1 MIIQCTSCQARFRFD
16 ESKLDGQSSKKVRC
30 SKCGATFTV
39 YAPQPAPTPLVPDE
53 SEEAPPPAFASQKS
67 DPFSALAAAPP
78 PPAERK
84 KAVLKPVVEDER
96 KPQASDSFIIPV
108 AEYNA
113 SLTSSATIGVFS
125 NSASRS
131 EIPLAPLRA
140 EELSSINI
148 ELPAQFG
155 QQETNQDQSGFMPKS
170 FMTSNQ
176 DQESDPGNSTTIKL
190 SALDDRDN
198 SSSNSESYAS
208 RTSINREYY
217 QNEERNLKLAPLV
230 RALREVEFD
239 NSDPTMVLQIAST
252 ANIPTVRTSGKGGR
266 TAVAYQIQPF
276 SGVRSQ
282 AAAAANA
289 DLPKAL
295 ILLVKAGFILAF
307 LAVLLFGSLVALGGE
322 RFNPTRLNL
331 ATIGLGDPIQAPP
344 AKKSAEI
351 KP

>member
-16 ESKLDGQSSKKVRC
+16 ESKLEGQSSKKVRC
-30 SKCGATFTV
+30 SKCGAAFAV
-39 YAPQPAPTPLVPDE
+39 FAPQSAPAPILPDE
-53 SEEAPPPAFASQKS
+53 SEEAPPPAFASAPT
-67 DPFSALAAAPP
+67 DPFAALAAAPP

-84 KAVLKPVVEDER
+84 KAVLNPVVEQE
-96 KPQASDSFIIPV
+96 KKTQTSDSFIIPV

-113 SLTSSATIGVFS
+113 SMNSSASIGTFS

-131 EIPLAPLRA
+131 EISLVPLRA

-148 ELPAQFG
+148 ELPSQFG
-155 QQETNQDQSGFMPKS
+155 QRETDQDQSDFLAQHFMK
-170 FMTSNQ
+170 N
-176 DQESDPGNSTTIKL
+176 DQEPDHSASATIKL
-190 SALDDRDN
+190 AAVDDRDAPA
-198 SSSNSESYAS
+198 SNSESYAT

-239 NSDPTMVLQIAST
+239 NSDPSMILQLASA
-252 ANIPTVRTSGKGGR
+252 ANIPTIRTSGKGGR
-266 TAVAYQIQPF
+266 TAVAYQVQPF
-276 SGVRSQ
+276 SGQRNQ
-282 AAAAANA
+282 AVAATNA

-307 LAVLLFGSLVALGGE
+307 LAVLLFGTLVVLGGE
-322 RFNPTRLNL
+322 RFNPTRLSL
-331 ATIGLGDPIQAPP
+331 ASLSLSEPVQAPAP
-344 AKKSAEI
+344 KKSVEI